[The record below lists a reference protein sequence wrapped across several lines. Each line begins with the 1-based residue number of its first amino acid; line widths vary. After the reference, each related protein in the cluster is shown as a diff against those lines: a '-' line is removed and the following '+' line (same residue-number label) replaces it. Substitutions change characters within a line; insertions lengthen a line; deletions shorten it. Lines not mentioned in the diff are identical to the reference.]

1 MSVFCCFVYF
11 KFLNVFQSVS
21 QLKIVFCRLFLVY
34 DIPKLEKA
42 NMLLFSKEMTDK
54 DKSMKSQLMFKSKQE
69 DKLSGEKIWKKDGFF
84 KDVRA
89 ELNLEKVNI
98 PENCLIYI
106 NQGFLS
112 TVKNGEIAMYLH
124 NFVIGQLIIAANQP
138 KDIENYVCLNNEV
151 KLLSC
156 VYDIESGQFKGIR
169 EQMAFIVL
177 RGDVDE
183 TFLSYGFDKLKSK
196 LLFSFSKQQIPN
208 AFVSVAFKKHFEQIM
223 SGDRDDSS
231 SLFYFLPSVSDRK
244 EEINQHKNNVF
255 LSPVDVTVDFI
266 EKFSTVENVSF
277 KPDLLSSS
285 DEKERKPQTE
295 MLYGLFK
302 HMATVSNQNLERN
315 IAHLNI
321 AQGRHKMEWSNSKFD
336 SSKFKLTY

>member
-1 MSVFCCFVYF
+1 MLS
-11 KFLNVFQSVS
+11 
-21 QLKIVFCRLFLVY
+21 

-42 NMLLFSKEMTDK
+42 NMLLLSKEMTDK
-54 DKSMKSQLMFKSKQE
+54 DKSMKTQLLFKPNKE
-69 DKLSGEKIWKKDGFF
+69 DKLSGEKIWKEDGFL
-84 KDVRA
+84 KDIRA

-98 PENCLIYI
+98 PENCLLYV

-112 TVKNGEIAMYLH
+112 SVKSGEVAMYLH

-138 KDIENYVCLNNEV
+138 KDISTFICSKNEV

-156 VYDIESGQFKGIR
+156 VYIQTGNFKGIR
-169 EQMAFIVL
+169 EQVAFIVL

-183 TFLSYGFDKLKSK
+183 TFFSYGFDKLKSK
-196 LLFSFSKQQIPN
+196 LLYSFLKQQIPN
-208 AFVSVAFKKHFEQIM
+208 AFVSVAFKKHFQEIM
-223 SGDRDDSS
+223 SDESRSKGSS

-244 EEINQHKNNVF
+244 EEINQHKNNVALF
-255 LSPVDVTVDFI
+255 PIDITTDFI
-266 EKFSTVENVSF
+266 ESFSVEKVSF
-277 KPDLLSSS
+277 RPDLLSSS

-302 HMATVSNQNLERN
+302 HIAKLSNQNLERN

-321 AQGRHKMEWSNSKFD
+321 KQGRNEMEWSNSKFD